1 MKRSKIILGILI
13 LSVMALV
20 LSGCGGGLLS
30 TLPPLEENDTYALG
44 DIGPAGGYIFYDK
57 GSYSDGWRYLEA
69 APAST
74 EWTTIKEW
82 GSYNTFIGGTE
93 EGIGTGQ
100 SNTTI
105 IVAWLDAN
113 EDDSEG
119 DVEYKT
125 DRAAYLCDALVYGG
139 YSDWFLPSK
148 DELNLMYENLK
159 VYGVGGFGG
168 SAARYYWSSSEASA
182 DEACYQNFGSG
193 GQGTDYKSPGY
204 TGRVRA
210 VRAFRSANPTYLVNY
225 NANGATEGTVPYD
238 SYHYEPGETV
248 TVLDNTGNLV
258 KTGWTFAGWNTAAD
272 GTGTDQA
279 VPSDFDMG
287 SSDVTLYAKWTPP
300 DPYSI
305 GDVGPA
311 GGLIFYDD
319 EADNVDDIAGAR
331 YLEAAPIDQTPT
343 NSGIVWAIVAFQSTA
358 VPGGTLL
365 TIGSGSA
372 NTDNIIAQ
380 HTGVDISTYAAGLAR
395 AYKGGDYDDWFL
407 PSKDE
412 LNLMY
417 TNLYLNDVGGF
428 ADDDYWSSSED
439 GAWGLA
445 WNQSFYDGV
454 QGYFY
459 KYYTPRVRAVRAF

>member
-1 MKRSKIILGILI
+1 ML
-13 LSVMALV
+13 
-20 LSGCGGGLLS
+20 
-30 TLPPLEENDTYALG
+30 
-44 DIGPAGGYIFYDK
+44 
-57 GSYSDGWRYLEA
+57 
-69 APAST
+69 
-74 EWTTIKEW
+74 
-82 GSYNTFIGGTE
+82 
-93 EGIGTGQ
+93 
-100 SNTTI
+100 
-105 IVAWLDAN
+105 
-113 EDDSEG
+113 
-119 DVEYKT
+119 
-125 DRAAYLCDALVYGG
+125 
-139 YSDWFLPSK
+139 
-148 DELNLMYENLK
+148 
-159 VYGVGGFGG
+159 
-168 SAARYYWSSSEASA
+168 
-182 DEACYQNFGSG
+182 
-193 GQGTDYKSPGY
+193 
-204 TGRVRA
+204 
-210 VRAFRSANPTYLVNY
+210 
-225 NANGATEGTVPYD
+225 
-238 SYHYEPGETV
+238 V

-380 HTGVDISTYAAGLAR
+380 HTGVDISTYAAGKAR
-395 AYKGGDYDDWFL
+395 AYTGGGFSDWFL

-417 TNLYLNDVGGF
+417 TNLKVFGVGGF
-428 ADDDYWSSSED
+428 AGIDYWSSSED
-439 GAWGLA
+439 SAWSA
-445 WNQSFYDGV
+445 WY
-454 QGYFY
+454 QGFGTGYQN
-459 KYYTPRVRAVRAF
+459 YYYERSTYLVRAVRVF